1 MMQFLNNSSDS
12 VDSPGFGADRRTPS
26 AVPLT
31 AVALLCLLGT
41 LALGNTAFAQA
52 SNFDDWEI
60 ADSVTSTAV
69 YVGGDNQTDTT
80 SEATD
85 RETIVA
91 PVGVEQCAELLTNPN
106 GERNIRFEWSGV
118 SGQNIDDQRL
128 REYDVSVDPEPRCRL
143 GSNPDTEAC
152 DRISEMDGNAIRLN
166 LNESPPN
173 ISMTFRA
180 LMNYQ
185 DGAEE
190 VCAFQ
195 GTDESS
201 QSSDA
206 GMADAG
212 LADTG
217 STMDSGSGTGAD
229 LPDILYN
236 PRLFLQPSQ
245 SGGDPIATDAAVY
258 LDRTR
263 PPRPPELSDVAASQ
277 NNLQFTVQRPN
288 ERVADVENFWIFYSF
303 NEFSSERGED
313 LVDNLP
319 ESQRRSIGEN
329 NTTQENAGERFSD
342 SFTPPNVEPGDEIY
356 VAVVT
361 RDKAENFSLINRTMD
376 PITVQEERGFGDVYS
391 DAGGTES
398 GGCGC
403 ASSQRGIPAGL
414 LGILAVLLGLGV
426 IRRRGKALGVVAGV
440 LLVMSAAPA
449 QAQSD
454 VSGNFELRLGP
465 YYPSID
471 SELSGAQ
478 PFQDTFG
485 SNGRVLGEIKVDRYL
500 YIGHGKLGVGGSAA
514 YTNFSGEGEIV
525 GGGDGGSGNGG
536 SDGGSSGDDGSG
548 LTAET
553 KLQML
558 PLRAQVFYRWDYLV
572 EEFNIPVAARVEA
585 GLDWYMWR
593 IRDGSGNTA
602 TFGEDG
608 PKASGATAGYHG
620 AAGLEF
626 NLNALDRGSAASF
639 DYSWG
644 INRTYFFAM
653 YEISRVNDFGGEG
666 FNLSDNNW
674 RLGLAFEF

>member
-1 MMQFLNNSSDS
+1 MRFLNSSSDS
-12 VDSPGFGADRRTPS
+12 ADSPGFGAARRTSS

-31 AVALLCLLGT
+31 AVALLCF
-41 LALGNTAFAQA
+41 LATVALSNAAFAQA

-69 YVGGDNQTDTT
+69 YINGDNQTDTT
-80 SEATD
+80 GEATE

-91 PVGVEQCAELLTNPN
+91 PVGVEDCTELLNNPD
-106 GERNIRFEWSGV
+106 GDRNIRFEWSGV

-128 REYDVSVDPEPRCRL
+128 REYNVAIDPEPRCRL

-173 ISMTFRA
+173 ISFRFRA
-180 LMNYQ
+180 LMSYQ
-185 DGAEE
+185 DDAEE

-195 GTDESS
+195 GSDETA
-201 QSSDA
+201 QSGDA

-212 LADTG
+212 VADTG
-217 STMDSGSGTGAD
+217 SRMDTGSGTGAD

-236 PRLFLQPSQ
+236 ARLFLQSSQ
-245 SGGDPIATDAAVY
+245 SGDDPIPTDAAVY

-263 PPRPPELSDVAASQ
+263 PPSPGELSNVAASQ
-277 NNLQFTVQRPN
+277 NSLQFTIQRPN
-288 ERVADVENFWIFYSF
+288 ERVADVENFWLFYSF
-303 NEFSSERGED
+303 NEFNAERGEN
-313 LVDNLP
+313 LFRRLP
-319 ESQRRSIGEN
+319 ESQRRSLGDK
-329 NTTQENAGERFSD
+329 NTTQENAGESFTD
-342 SFTPPNVEPGDEIY
+342 SFSPSNLEPGDEIH

-361 RDKAENFSLINRTMD
+361 RDKADNFSLTKQTED
-376 PITVQEERGFGDVYS
+376 PISVKEERGFGDVYS
-391 DAGGTES
+391 DAGGAES

-403 ASSQRGIPAGL
+403 ASSRKGIPAGL
-414 LGILAVLLGLGV
+414 LGILTVFFGFGL
-426 IRRRGKALGVVAGV
+426 IRRRGKAVGIVVGV
-440 LLVMSAAPA
+440 LLVMSATPA
-449 QAQSD
+449 QAESD

-465 YYPSID
+465 YYPAID
-471 SELSGAQ
+471 SELDGAQ
-478 PFQDTFG
+478 PFQNTFG

-500 YIGHGKLGVGGSAA
+500 FTGHGKLGVGGSVA

-525 GGGDGGSGNGG
+525 GGSDGGSGN
-536 SDGGSSGDDGSG
+536 DGSG
-548 LTAET
+548 GGGSGDGDSGLNAET
-553 KLQML
+553 NLQML
-558 PLRAQVFYRWDYLV
+558 PIRAQVFYRWDYLV
-572 EEFNIPVAARVEA
+572 EEFNIPLAARVEA

-602 TFGEDG
+602 TFGDDG

-626 NLNALDRGSAASF
+626 NLNALDRQSAASF

-653 YEISRVNDFGGEG
+653 YEISRVDDFGGNG
-666 FNLSDNNW
+666 FNLSDNSW